1 MALEIGAAYIS
12 IIPSTKGMIRD
23 IKRSLNKD
31 GGKAATEA
39 GRDMGRNM
47 SKAIADELSE
57 VDPFDHM
64 RTSVSKSRSEVN
76 EFSKA
81 MSKASK
87 EVVDANNKARVAQ
100 ARYGEALSRSNTK
113 ASTLLNLQLAAKKAT
128 DDLTNSQARL
138 AAAEQSRG
146 AQISDLVKR
155 ERELAHATSLRSQAE
170 KLAAMT
176 RQTMVDRLRSQFA
189 GRGSGLNL
197 QVELDP
203 GAPVKLGA
211 ELERVR
217 NELRNRYKIELD
229 LDVDRNAISHV
240 GNAVRR
246 AFNSERMTSFRS
258 GLAGVSEGF
267 AQMRTKIMH
276 LVPGTWVILGTLGAI
291 AAMTFAPLIASM
303 TQVIGLLAAI
313 PALATAAAG
322 AIAAIAVGSQGVF
335 KAIGAGLKPPKN
347 AGAGGSGNARQLEQ
361 AQKRASRA
369 AADGA
374 KQIAAAEKQ
383 LARAQRDAQ
392 KAQEDLSEARR
403 EAADDIADLNQRLQ
417 ESQLDEEGAVLGV
430 RRAYES
436 LRETLGDA
444 DSSALDK
451 DEARHRYKESIA
463 NLERVRRENA
473 ELAEETARANAAGVE
488 GHEKVVDAQER
499 VATAAEA
506 VTDAQAGVA
515 DAAESA
521 AQANAD
527 AADAMAAAAA
537 GGTAGAAAVDE
548 YAEAL
553 AGLTP
558 SAREFVETVLS
569 LRDAWGTVKDATQE
583 ALFKGMGPAFQRF
596 STTYIPVL
604 RDGLSGIAAEF
615 NAGFGRMFED
625 LQRPD
630 VVASWNGIFGNL
642 ATATAPFMDALR
654 SIAELFTDIALIG
667 TGYFDDI
674 AVHIRDWADGLR
686 DAVNANPERIHGW
699 IQNAIEAF
707 GRMKTTAGLVL
718 ELIYKIFSPG
728 TETGDKMWD
737 KINQTLERWNDS
749 LGKPE
754 NQDRL
759 RKLFQ
764 DALQMAK
771 DMKEILEGTAKIVGF
786 LADLT
791 PDRSGETTSESDRG
805 GGSGGYEK
813 PAPKFG
819 TIDWML
825 GRGADDPDV
834 NLWSMFKGMFTPQ
847 DGWNAYRESKGL
859 GGGGAGGEF
868 GKGGGTNYAGMSDD
882 ELTGAMRNAPQEG
895 GGFAFPDVEGWS
907 DSFSRAGA
915 SISETWNAI
924 INPVKDAW
932 NTGWSMAGTKFGEF
946 KTGVSTKW
954 TELSTGV
961 SGIYNTGIKPILD
974 RFGFDTGS
982 LRNIIGIATGV
993 MRGDWGMVSSNLTQ
1007 LIDNHMG
1014 PALDRLGGFANRV
1027 KDTFGNV
1034 VNGINTKWAELKSGT
1049 ASVINWIIRNVFN
1062 NGLKNAWNTAAKFL
1076 PITAI
1081 GNIPEI
1087 PGYRVGGAIHGPG
1100 SGTSDSIIAR
1110 LSNGEH
1116 VLTAQEVRA
1125 MGGHRQ
1131 VYAMRERIRR
1141 GVWPM
1146 GHGAENMPRFKDGG
1160 EIDGGGR
1167 LSPTPGEGGLQ
1178 DIAKLAKRLIHRI
1191 WPSITT
1197 IGGYRQDAYPEHPSG
1212 RALDVMVGVGNPI
1225 GDEVTS
1231 WALANDA
1238 VLPLQHAL
1246 WKQTVWMP
1254 GGATQPM
1261 GDRGSP
1267 TQNHMDH
1274 PHLWYKPKAID
1285 PNVVPD
1291 GLVGYDGLTDGD
1303 RISRIKAKISEI
1315 LAKIMDPI
1323 GESIKGGFAPPPHL
1337 DEMPG
1342 GFYDKTRVAIED
1354 KTMGIVDDLG
1364 DKLKEVYKAARE
1376 VKDIIGNVVGAGID
1390 RLPFI
1395 KRDTGGILPQGT
1407 SMVLNETGKPEQI
1420 LNWDQIT
1427 QIQGVMRDAMRLV
1440 RDLGKQFDREAD
1452 AELIA
1457 NAIGERLDKT
1467 DWEAVALR
1475 LSAFTEQADKVLR
1488 AAGDSFADDA
1498 LGVFGVRNG
1507 RKRFE
1512 EYAAIGKAL
1521 SGESDADVS
1530 ADMSGVPSPE
1540 SVISGATSARA
1551 LPSVSQKKMSLDT
1564 EMPDIAE
1571 GGGGPVKDQVRQ
1583 AFAKYG
1589 WDKEPYWGAVD
1600 WIVGKE
1606 STWNPTARNPSS
1618 GAFGLFQF
1626 LGGTKQAYLPDENP
1640 NPAVQGA
1647 AGAKYI
1653 KDRYGDPL
1661 KARAFWEC
1669 LPLDTLILTKRGWI
1683 AHDEVEVGDYTVGFN
1698 PESGRSE
1705 WTRITQVHHYDDAPL
1720 IEMGGTKFKVRSTPN
1735 HRWVAEK
1742 SVQRTRGGSAD
1753 AVEMFVS
1760 TEEIGS
1766 RHRVRLA
1773 ANADLSDGLP
1783 ISDLEAELLGWV
1795 MGDGSYSGGSMRVY
1809 QNKPK
1814 YLSDLDELFSH
1825 FPHGKYSYE
1834 REGYGVENIW
1844 ELRRPFVR
1852 DLVARSGYGDD
1863 FVGLVLSM
1871 SESQRE
1877 AFLRGVI
1884 AAEGYISTGFDGQVE
1899 VQRIAQAVGPKRDA
1913 IILAVYLSGYRPAV
1927 TTTIKEGEHR
1937 DVSDIRLTRPWSGGE
1952 VLARTR
1958 REVESAAVWCVTTE
1972 LGSWTAQQDDQV
1984 FLTGNSNGWYDK
1996 GGVLKPGRTLAQN
2009 DSGKDELILNN
2020 RAWHDMSTTVTQ
2032 AARMAEL
2039 VSVGA
2044 PGGSR
2049 DGDTINL
2056 YTNDTDNAIRAFR
2069 RREAQKAQSRI
2080 GLR

>member
-31 GGKAATEA
+31 GGRVATEA

-47 SKAIADELSE
+47 SKAIASELAE

-81 MSKASK
+81 MGKASK

-100 ARYGEALSRSNTK
+100 ARYGEALSGSNTK

-128 DDLTNSQARL
+128 DDLVESQARL
-138 AAAEQSRG
+138 AAAEQTRG
-146 AQISDLVKR
+146 IHIRDLAIR
-155 ERELAHATSLRSQAE
+155 ERDLARATYLRAQAE
-170 KLAAMT
+170 KLAAMSQ
-176 RQTMVDRLRSQFA
+176 QTVMDRLRSRML
-189 GRGSGLNL
+189 GLGSGLEL
-197 QVELDP
+197 KVELES
-203 GAPVKLGA
+203 GATSRLGT
-211 ELERVR
+211 ELDRLR
-217 NELRNRYKIELD
+217 SELRDRYKIELD

-240 GNAVRR
+240 GNVIRR
-246 AFNSERMTSFRS
+246 AFNSDKMASFRS
-258 GLAGVSEGF
+258 GLAGVAEGF
-267 AQMRTKIMH
+267 AVMRTKIMH

-392 KAQEDLSEARR
+392 RAQEDLSEARR

-451 DEARHRYKESIA
+451 DEARYRYKESIA

-473 ELAEETARANAAGVE
+473 ELADETERANAAGVE

-642 ATATAPFMDALR
+642 AAATAPFMDALR
-654 SIAELFTDIALIG
+654 SISELFTDIALIG

-718 ELIYKIFSPG
+718 ELIYRIFSPG
-728 TETGDKMWD
+728 TETGNNMWD
-737 KINQTLERWNDS
+737 KINETLESWNDS

-754 NQDRL
+754 NQQ
-759 RKLFQ
+759 KLQNLFA

-771 DMKEILEGTAKIVGF
+771 DMKDILEGTAKIIGF
-786 LADLT
+786 IAGMTPDKNPDGSLVSGHEGTAAEARNGNPMAAGGWLGGQVHDGAMRAFDPTSGIDAYRGIDEEAGGGKSLWDRIKSQMTIDLAD
-791 PDRSGETTSESDRG
+791 G
-805 GGSGGYEK
+805 GKISLFGGYSG
-813 PAPKFG
+813 PGF
-819 TIDWML
+819 
-825 GRGADDPDV
+825 
-834 NLWSMFKGMFTPQ
+834 S
-847 DGWNAYRESKGL
+847 
-859 GGGGAGGEF
+859 GAGGT
-868 GKGGGTNYAGMSDD
+868 GDVKGASLNGPVGGSIP
-882 ELTGAMRNAPQEG
+882 TGAGGDFTDGEKPSAWGALTDPQNWADQ
-895 GGFAFPDVEGWS
+895 FAI
-907 DSFSRAGA
+907 AGE
-915 SISETWNAI
+915 SISTTWNSV
-924 INPVKDAW
+924 INPVKDAFS
-932 NTGWSMAGTKFGEF
+932 TGWSNAGTKFGEF

-961 SGIYNTGIKPILD
+961 SGIYNTSIKPVLD
-974 RFGFDTGS
+974 RFGLDTGN
-982 LRNIIGIATGV
+982 LKNIIGIATGV
-993 MRGDWGMVSSNLTQ
+993 MSGDWSSVSSNLTQ
-1007 LIDNHMG
+1007 LIDNNMG

-1034 VNGINTKWAELKSGT
+1034 VEGIKTKWAELKGGV
-1049 ASVINWIIRNVFN
+1049 ASVINWIIREVFN
-1062 NGLKNAWNTAAKFL
+1062 NGLKNAWNTAARFL

-1087 PGYRVGGAIHGPG
+1087 PGYRVGGAIRGPG
-1100 SGTSDSIIAR
+1100 SGTSDSIVAR

-1125 MGGHRQ
+1125 MGGHQQ

-1167 LSPTPGEGGLQ
+1167 LSPSPGEAGME

-1191 WPSITT
+1191 WPSITE

-1238 VLPLQHAL
+1238 TLPLQHAL
-1246 WKQTVWMP
+1246 WKQTVWTP
-1254 GGATQPM
+1254 GGGTSPM

-1274 PHLWYKPKAID
+1274 PHLWYKPKAIN

-1291 GLVGYDGLTDGD
+1291 GLVGHDGLTDGD
-1303 RISRIKAKISEI
+1303 RMGRIKAKISEI

-1337 DEMPG
+1337 EEVPG
-1342 GFYDKTRVAIED
+1342 GFYDKTRGAIED

-1364 DKLKEVYKAARE
+1364 DKLKEVYKAARD
-1376 VKDIIGNVVGAGID
+1376 VKDIIGNVVSAGID

-1395 KRDTGGILPQGT
+1395 KRDTGGVLPQGT

-1427 QIQGVMRDAMRLV
+1427 QIQGVMRDAMRVV
-1440 RDLGKQFDREAD
+1440 RDLGAQFGYEQD

-1457 NAIGERLDKT
+1457 GAIGERLDKT

-1488 AAGDSFADDA
+1488 TAGDSFADDA

-1521 SGESDADVS
+1521 SGESDAAVS

-1540 SVISGATSARA
+1540 SVISGATSSRS
-1551 LPSVSQKKMSLDT
+1551 LPSVSQKKMALETD
-1564 EMPDIAE
+1564 MPDIAE

-1606 STWNPTARNPSS
+1606 STWNPVARNPSS

-1626 LGGTKQAYLPDENP
+1626 LGGTKDTYLPDENA

-1661 KARAFWEC
+1661 KARAHWE
-1669 LPLDTLILTKRGWI
+1669 
-1683 AHDEVEVGDYTVGFN
+1683 
-1698 PESGRSE
+1698 
-1705 WTRITQVHHYDDAPL
+1705 Q
-1720 IEMGGTKFKVRSTPN
+1720 M
-1735 HRWVAEK
+1735 
-1742 SVQRTRGGSAD
+1742 
-1753 AVEMFVS
+1753 
-1760 TEEIGS
+1760 
-1766 RHRVRLA
+1766 
-1773 ANADLSDGLP
+1773 
-1783 ISDLEAELLGWV
+1783 
-1795 MGDGSYSGGSMRVY
+1795 
-1809 QNKPK
+1809 
-1814 YLSDLDELFSH
+1814 
-1825 FPHGKYSYE
+1825 
-1834 REGYGVENIW
+1834 
-1844 ELRRPFVR
+1844 
-1852 DLVARSGYGDD
+1852 
-1863 FVGLVLSM
+1863 
-1871 SESQRE
+1871 
-1877 AFLRGVI
+1877 
-1884 AAEGYISTGFDGQVE
+1884 
-1899 VQRIAQAVGPKRDA
+1899 
-1913 IILAVYLSGYRPAV
+1913 
-1927 TTTIKEGEHR
+1927 
-1937 DVSDIRLTRPWSGGE
+1937 
-1952 VLARTR
+1952 
-1958 REVESAAVWCVTTE
+1958 
-1972 LGSWTAQQDDQV
+1972 
-1984 FLTGNSNGWYDK
+1984 GWYDF

-2020 RAWHDMSTTVTQ
+2020 RAWHDMSTTVVA

-2039 VSVGA
+2039 A
-2044 PGGSR
+2044 PAGVVGGSR
-2049 DGDTINL
+2049 GGDTINL
-2056 YTNDTDNAIRAFR
+2056 YTEDTDNAIRAFR

>member
-31 GGKAATEA
+31 GGRVATEA

-47 SKAIADELSE
+47 SKAIASELAD

-76 EFSKA
+76 EFAKA
-81 MSKASK
+81 MGKASK

-138 AAAEQSRG
+138 AAAEQSRQ

-170 KLAAMT
+170 KLASMT
-176 RQTMVDRLRSQFA
+176 RQTMLDRLRSQFS

-246 AFNSERMTSFRS
+246 ALDSDRMHSFRS
-258 GLAGVSEGF
+258 AMSGVSDGF

-291 AAMTFAPLIASM
+291 AVMTFAPLIASM

-347 AGAGGSGNARQLEQ
+347 AGSGGSGNARQLEQ
-361 AQKRASRA
+361 AQKRASRT

-392 KAQEDLSEARR
+392 RAQEDLSEARR
-403 EAADDIADLNQRLQ
+403 EAADDIDDLNQRLR
-417 ESQLDEEGAVLGV
+417 ESGLDEEGAALGV

-444 DSSALDK
+444 DSSALDR

-473 ELAEETARANAAGVE
+473 ELAEETEQANRAGVE
-488 GHEKVVDAQER
+488 GHEKVVDAKER
-499 VATAAEA
+499 VQAASEGVA
-506 VTDAQAGVA
+506 DAEAGVA

-521 AQANAD
+521 ARANED
-527 AADAMAAAAA
+527 AADAMVAAAA

-548 YAEAL
+548 YQEAL
-553 AGLTP
+553 ADLSP
-558 SAREFVETVLS
+558 AARDFVETVLS

-583 ALFKGMGPAFQRF
+583 ALFSGMGPAFQRF

-604 RDGLSGIAAEF
+604 RDGLAGIAREF

-630 VVASWNGIFGNL
+630 VIASWNGIFGNL

-654 SIAELFTDIALIG
+654 SISELFTDIALIG
-667 TGYFDDI
+667 AGYFDDI

-699 IQNAIEAF
+699 IENAIEAF

-718 ELIYKIFSPG
+718 ELVYRIFSPG
-728 TETGDKMWD
+728 TETGNNMWD
-737 KINQTLERWNDS
+737 KINETLEEWNDS
-749 LGKPE
+749 LGKKE

-759 RKLFQ
+759 KRLFQ

-771 DMKEILEGTAKIVGF
+771 DMKEILEGTAKIVGWI
-786 LADLT
+786 ADMT
-791 PDRSGETTSESDRG
+791 PDRSDEQGTNKSDSG
-805 GGSGGYEK
+805 GGSSGYDK
-813 PAPKFG
+813 PAAKFG
-819 TIDWML
+819 TDDYFL
-825 GRGADDPDV
+825 GKLGLGDGKTGDSLWERIKKAFDPTSGLDAYRQGRDSGEGPNGIAGGLDGIRQGGSPSLPSAGGNAKFRTSGDTSLDTSDISVADDRSNPEKWAD
-834 NLWSMFKGMFTPQ
+834 Q
-847 DGWNAYRESKGL
+847 
-859 GGGGAGGEF
+859 
-868 GKGGGTNYAGMSDD
+868 
-882 ELTGAMRNAPQEG
+882 
-895 GGFAFPDVEGWS
+895 FAN
-907 DSFSRAGA
+907 AGA
-915 SISETWNAI
+915 RISETWNNV

-932 NTGWSMAGTKFGEF
+932 STGWSNAGTKFGEF
-946 KTGVSTKW
+946 KTGASTKW
-954 TELSTGV
+954 TELSTGFRSV
-961 SGIYNTGIKPILD
+961 YDTSIKPTLD
-974 RFGFDTGS
+974 RFGLNTDN
-982 LRNIIGIATGV
+982 LKNIIGIATGV
-993 MRGDWGMVSSNLTQ
+993 MRGDWGAVSSNLTQ
-1007 LIDNHMG
+1007 LIDNNMG

-1034 VNGINTKWAELKSGT
+1034 VNGIKTKWAELKGGV
-1049 ASVINWIIRNVFN
+1049 ASVINWIIREVFN
-1062 NGLKNAWNTAAKFL
+1062 NGLRNAWNTAARFL

-1087 PGYRVGGAIHGPG
+1087 PGYRVGGAIRGPG
-1100 SGTSDSIIAR
+1100 SGTSDSIVAR

-1116 VLTAQEVRA
+1116 VLTAQEVKA

-1146 GHGAENMPRFKDGG
+1146 GHGAENMPRFKEGG

-1167 LSPTPGEGGLQ
+1167 LLPTPGEGGMQ

-1291 GLVGYDGLTDGD
+1291 GLVGHDGLTDGD
-1303 RISRIKAKISEI
+1303 RMSRIKAKISEI

-1337 DEMPG
+1337 EEVPG
-1342 GFYDKTRVAIED
+1342 GFYDKTRGAIED

-1364 DKLKEVYKAARE
+1364 DALKEVYKKARE

-1440 RDLGKQFDREAD
+1440 RDLGRQFDREAD

-1457 NAIGERLDKT
+1457 DAIGERLDKT
-1467 DWEAVALR
+1467 DWEAVAFR
-1475 LSAFTEQADKVLR
+1475 LAAFTEQSDKVLR

-1521 SGESDADVS
+1521 SGDAGAAADV
-1530 ADMSGVPSPE
+1530 AGVPSPE
-1540 SVISGATSARA
+1540 SVISGATSSRS
-1551 LPSVSQKKMSLDT
+1551 LPSVSQKKMALETD
-1564 EMPDIAE
+1564 MPDIAA

-1626 LGGTKQAYLPDENP
+1626 LGGTKQQYLPDENT

-1661 KARAFWEC
+1661 KARAWWE
-1669 LPLDTLILTKRGWI
+1669 
-1683 AHDEVEVGDYTVGFN
+1683 
-1698 PESGRSE
+1698 
-1705 WTRITQVHHYDDAPL
+1705 
-1720 IEMGGTKFKVRSTPN
+1720 
-1735 HRWVAEK
+1735 
-1742 SVQRTRGGSAD
+1742 
-1753 AVEMFVS
+1753 
-1760 TEEIGS
+1760 
-1766 RHRVRLA
+1766 
-1773 ANADLSDGLP
+1773 
-1783 ISDLEAELLGWV
+1783 
-1795 MGDGSYSGGSMRVY
+1795 
-1809 QNKPK
+1809 
-1814 YLSDLDELFSH
+1814 SH
-1825 FPHGKYSYE
+1825 
-1834 REGYGVENIW
+1834 
-1844 ELRRPFVR
+1844 
-1852 DLVARSGYGDD
+1852 
-1863 FVGLVLSM
+1863 
-1871 SESQRE
+1871 
-1877 AFLRGVI
+1877 
-1884 AAEGYISTGFDGQVE
+1884 
-1899 VQRIAQAVGPKRDA
+1899 
-1913 IILAVYLSGYRPAV
+1913 
-1927 TTTIKEGEHR
+1927 
-1937 DVSDIRLTRPWSGGE
+1937 
-1952 VLARTR
+1952 
-1958 REVESAAVWCVTTE
+1958 
-1972 LGSWTAQQDDQV
+1972 
-1984 FLTGNSNGWYDK
+1984 GWYDK

-2020 RAWHDMSTTVTQ
+2020 RAWHDMSTTVVA

-2039 VSVGA
+2039 VPAGVV
-2044 PGGSR
+2044 GGSR
-2049 DGDTINL
+2049 GGDTINL
-2056 YTNDTDNAIRAFR
+2056 YTEDTDNAIRAFR